1 MAKQAPDEHGRWS
14 HTDLLLAYMIDLL
27 GLVAY
32 GLHVFEKPPEPYRRP
47 GIMPK
52 TRRRDPAIT
61 AAIEAIAREH
71 AELHGYSLDE
81 PEP

>member
-1 MAKQAPDEHGRWS
+1 
-14 HTDLLLAYMIDLL
+14 
-27 GLVAY
+27 
-32 GLHVFEKPPEPYRRP
+32 
-47 GIMPK
+47 MPK
-52 TRRRDPAIT
+52 TRKRDPAIT